1 VLQPGAAEEG
11 RGPPG
16 VVQEGLAQDL
26 QAFGE
31 EEPRLLLH
39 AIPYVGHELRGCLTS
54 AHLSRVV
61 AAAAV
66 KTDANT
72 DYSKMRVKQLRKIL
86 GERGVECV
94 GCVEKADFIAKI
106 KATESLHSEL

>member
-1 VLQPGAAEEG
+1 MSPLLTGHCCCCCSVSL
-11 RGPPG
+11 
-16 VVQEGLAQDL
+16 
-26 QAFGE
+26 FG
-31 EEPRLLLH
+31 
-39 AIPYVGHELRGCLTS
+39 
-54 AHLSRVV
+54 
-61 AAAAV
+61 AAAV

-94 GCVEKADFIAKI
+94 GCVEKSDFIAKI